1 MRLRLKAF
9 SLVMLF
15 HLREKDEEEEEEEE
29 SRGAPVGC
37 QPTRAS
43 TILVTMKFLM
53 TTNCID
59 NVAIIAP
66 NHD

>member
-15 HLREKDEEEEEEEE
+15 HLGEKDEEEEKEE